1 MTIELLR
8 QIRLIDPVAG
18 VDRVATVLLDRGR
31 VVAIDPDPVEIPDAA
46 TIVPAEGQIL
56 GPGLVDLYSRSGEP
70 GHESRETLASLAA
83 AAIAGGFTQVAL
95 LPTTQPAIDQPA
107 MVNALRERWAT
118 LPKPKPRLHLWGA
131 LTQGAK
137 GEHMSELAEL
147 AAAGVVGL
155 SDGRPIGDRVLIQR
169 LLDYAGPLGLPL
181 MVSARSQGLA
191 ASGAVLEGVEALR
204 LGLAG
209 APAAAESSAVATVLE
224 LLADRPTS
232 LHLMR
237 LGTARSLDFVQR
249 AKERGCPVTA
259 SLSWLHLLCDTSHID
274 GRKALPGS
282 DRPASPYDPSLHLQP
297 PLGNPADRAALIAAV
312 KTGTIDAI
320 AVDHAAY
327 TYEEKTVAFAES
339 PTGAI
344 GLELA
349 LPLLWSVL
357 VAGGELTALDLWRSL
372 SQRPAELLGHGPQPI
387 GPGSHQPLIRFDPA
401 AAWAVEPAQLRS
413 IAHNTP
419 WLGHA
424 ITGRVVQVWV

>member
-70 GHESRETLASLAA
+70 GHESRETLAGLRA

-95 LPTTQPAIDQPA
+95 LPTTEPAIDHGSL
-107 MVNALRERWAT
+107 VNELRNRWAA
-118 LPKPKPRLHLWGA
+118 LPSPKPRLHLWGA
-131 LTQGAK
+131 LTQGAR
-137 GEHMSELAEL
+137 GEQMSELAEL
-147 AAAGVVGL
+147 AAAGIVGF
-155 SDGRPIGDRVLIQR
+155 SDGRPIGDSVLVAR
-169 LLDYAGPLGLPL
+169 LLDYAGVLGLPL
-181 MVSARSQGLA
+181 MLSARSRGLA
-191 ASGAVLEGVEALR
+191 AGGSVLEGVEALR
-204 LGLAG
+204 LGLVG
-209 APAAAESSAVATVLE
+209 APAAAESSAVATLLE
-224 LLADRPTS
+224 LLADRPAP

-237 LGTARSLDFVQR
+237 LGTARSLELVQR
-249 AKERGCPVTA
+249 AKERGLPVTA

-274 GRKALPGS
+274 GRKPLPGS
-282 DRPASPYDPSLHLQP
+282 DRPALPYDPGLHLQP
-297 PLGNPADRAALIAAV
+297 PLGNPADRAALVAAIR
-312 KTGTIDAI
+312 TGTIDAI

-357 VAGGELTALDLWRSL
+357 VAGGELTALELWRSI
-372 SQRPAELLGHGPQPI
+372 SQRPAELLGHSPQPI
-387 GPGSHQPLIRFDPA
+387 GPGSQQPLIRFDPA
-401 AAWAVEPAQLRS
+401 VSWVVEPAQLRS
-413 IAHNTP
+413 SAHNTP
-419 WLGHA
+419 WLGHR
-424 ITGRVVQVWV
+424 ISGRVAQVWV